1 MCSSA
6 GPKVRVCTDP
16 ANWFTKDV
24 DMQPYQKRN
33 RHFESLVSN
42 PDLIWMG
49 QNTNHLPSHPAVK
62 LAMTDAIAA
71 EDYHA
76 YAPPTGLEE
85 LRHLMLADFGI
96 EDADILIT
104 DGAIEGLYHACHH
117 LLSAGERMITTDPGW
132 PWPEAFSRL
141 SGADVVALPIYEVES
156 DYRLGITQLEDAV
169 SEQGAKL
176 IYLIDPLNPLG
187 ISYTE
192 AEIAAFAG
200 IARQAGA
207 WLIHDCTYRHFA
219 HHHTLAYHHY
229 PERTITTY
237 SFSKWLG
244 LAGMRL
250 GGLMARPDLIEILST
265 AQPNALGSNLV
276 TQRGAIAGLKT
287 KDEWFPEVNQIQR
300 ANQDAIQRAVDPIN
314 GLDLPVYPSNG
325 NFVVIDSSVA
335 GIPPETLVSL
345 YLEEGIM
352 IRQAAYQ
359 SKLYADRFV
368 KVSTTVPS
376 WQVDRF
382 CELLPQVTAIAL
394 ENTNAE
400 RTFY

>member
-1 MCSSA
+1 
-6 GPKVRVCTDP
+6 
-16 ANWFTKDV
+16 
-24 DMQPYQKRN
+24 MQPYQKRN

-85 LRHLMLADFGI
+85 LRHLMLADFGV

-156 DYRLGITQLEDAV
+156 DYRLGITQLEDAM

-219 HHHTLAYHHY
+219 HDHTLAYHHY
-229 PERTITTY
+229 PEQTITTY

-244 LAGMRL
+244 LAGLRVGAVVAAGEVLERL
-250 GGLMARPDLIEILST
+250 AAAP
-265 AQPNALGSNLV
+265 PNNLGSNVLS
-276 TQRGAIAGLKT
+276 QRAAIAGLKV
-287 KDEWFPEVNQIQR
+287 KAKWFPEVLQIQR
-300 ANQDAIQRAVDPIN
+300 HNQALIADAAKAIH
-314 GLDLPVYPSNG
+314 GLATPVFPSNG
-325 NFVVIDSSVA
+325 NFMIIDVSEA
-335 GIPPETLVSL
+335 GVSPEALVEAL
-345 YLEEGIM
+345 QRQDIM
-352 IRQAAYQ
+352 IRQGSYH
-359 SKLYADRFV
+359 SDRFGGRFV
-368 KVSTTVPS
+368 KVSTTVPTD
-376 WQVDRF
+376 WVEAF
-382 CELLPQVTAIAL
+382 CHHLPGAVEVAQGLNDVGPQ
-394 ENTNAE
+394 
-400 RTFY
+400 F